1 MDSQEVSAKSDVR
14 VVVTGVGLLTP
25 LGLSVDEN
33 WEALMQGRSG
43 IGKVSR
49 FSSARLA
56 SMISGEVRGFE
67 PENYIS
73 RKELKKMDTFIQYV
87 IAAAQMAFDDAGLEA
102 PDKDA
107 APRYGAIIGVG
118 LGGLPAI
125 ESNIH
130 ILENRGPI
138 RISPFFIPMLL
149 ANLAAGQV
157 SMRWGLKGPNTC
169 TVTACA
175 SGNHAIGDAMKCIQR
190 GVADVIVAGGGES
203 CITELAM
210 AGFCAMRALSTRND
224 EPERASRPFDAD
236 RDGFVMAEGAGIMIL
251 ERYEHAVARGAK
263 IYAELAGYGL
273 TSDAH
278 HITSPDPS
286 GDGAARCM
294 EMALDDA
301 GLAPGAVDYINAHGT
316 STGAGDKLE
325 TTAIKRTFGAHAYN
339 LNVSS
344 TKSMT
349 GHLLGAAGGV
359 ESVFTILSLKNQR
372 IPPTINLDTPDPEC
386 DLDYVPNSARKADIG
401 CALTNSFGFGGTNA
415 SLLFRRAETDAA

>member
-1 MDSQEVSAKSDVR
+1 MNSQGLLKSDVR
-14 VVVTGVGLLTP
+14 VVVTGLGLLTP
-25 LGLSVDEN
+25 LGLSIEEN

-49 FSSARLA
+49 FCSDRLA
-56 SMISGEVRGFE
+56 SRICGEVKGFE

-87 IAAAQMAFDDAGLEA
+87 IAASQMAFDDAGLGV
-102 PDKDA
+102 PDEEV
-107 APRYGAIIGVG
+107 APRYGTIIGVG

-125 ESNIH
+125 EANK
-130 ILENRGPI
+130 ILLEKRDPT

-149 ANLAAGQV
+149 GNLAAGQV
-157 SMRWGLKGPNTC
+157 SMRWGLKGPNIC
-169 TVTACA
+169 TTTACA
-175 SGNHAIGDAMKCIQR
+175 SGNHAIGDSMKCIQR
-190 GVADVIVAGGGES
+190 GLVDVMVAGGGES

-224 EPERASRPFDAD
+224 DPERASRPFDVD
-236 RDGFVMAEGAGIMIL
+236 RDGFVMAEGAGVVIL
-251 ERYEHAVARGAK
+251 ERYEHAVARGAD
-263 IYAELAGYGL
+263 IHAELSGYGL

-278 HITSPDPS
+278 HITSPDP
-286 GDGAARCM
+286 GGNGAARCM
-294 EMALDDA
+294 DMALNDA
-301 GLAPGAVDYINAHGT
+301 GLEPEDVEYINAHGT
-316 STGAGDKLE
+316 STGAGDRLE
-325 TTAIKRTFGAHAYN
+325 TTAIKKTFGEHAYK
-339 LNVSS
+339 LSVSS

-359 ESVFTILSLKNQR
+359 ESVFTILALKNQC

-401 CALTNSFGFGGTNA
+401 CAITNSFGFGGTNA
-415 SLLFRRAETDAA
+415 SLLFKRAESNAA

>member
-1 MDSQEVSAKSDVR
+1 MNNQDLVKSDVR
-14 VVVTGVGLLTP
+14 VVVTGLGLLTP
-25 LGLSVDEN
+25 LGLSVEEN

-49 FSSARLA
+49 FSPDRIA
-56 SMISGEVRGFE
+56 SRICGEIKGFE

-73 RKELKKMDTFIQYV
+73 RKELKKMDTFIQYAL
-87 IAAAQMAFDDAGLEA
+87 AASQMAFDDAGLEA
-102 PDKDA
+102 PDADM
-107 APRYGAIIGVG
+107 APRYGTIIGVG

-125 ESNIH
+125 EANKEL
-130 ILENRGPI
+130 ILTREPT
-138 RISPFFIPMLL
+138 RISPFFIPMLVG
-149 ANLAAGQV
+149 NLAAGQI
-157 SMRWGLKGPNTC
+157 SIRWGLKGPNIC
-169 TVTACA
+169 TTTACA

-190 GVADVIVAGGGES
+190 GLVDVMVAGGSES

-224 EPERASRPFDAD
+224 DPEGASRPFDTG
-236 RDGFVMAEGAGIMIL
+236 RDGFVMAEGAGVMIL
-251 ERYEHAVARGAK
+251 ERYERAVARGAK
-263 IYAELAGYGL
+263 IYAELSGYGL

-278 HITSPDPS
+278 HITSPDPG

-294 EMALDDA
+294 DMALNDA
-301 GLAPGAVDYINAHGT
+301 GLAPEEVDYINAHGT
-316 STGAGDKLE
+316 STGAGDRLE
-325 TTAIKRTFGAHAYN
+325 TTAIKRTFGEHAYK
-339 LNVSS
+339 LSVSS

-359 ESVFTILSLKNQR
+359 ESVYTILALKNQC

-401 CALTNSFGFGGTNA
+401 CAITNSFGFGGTNA
-415 SLLFRRAETDAA
+415 SLLFRKAESNAA

>member
-1 MDSQEVSAKSDVR
+1 MENQGLVKSDVR

-25 LGLSVDEN
+25 LGLSIGEN
-33 WEALMQGRSG
+33 WEALMRGRSG

-49 FSSARLA
+49 FCPGRLA
-56 SMISGEVRGFE
+56 SRICGEIRGFE

-87 IAAAQMAFDDAGLEA
+87 VAATQMAFEDAGLSA
-102 PDKDA
+102 PDEA
-107 APRYGAIIGVG
+107 LASRFGTIIGVG

-125 ESNIH
+125 EANKE
-130 ILENRGPI
+130 LLQTREPT

-149 ANLAAGQV
+149 GNLAAGQV
-157 SMRWGLKGPNTC
+157 SMRWGLKGPNIC
-169 TVTACA
+169 TTTACA

-190 GVADVIVAGGGES
+190 GLVDVMVAGGGES

-224 EPERASRPFDAD
+224 DPERASRPFDTD
-236 RDGFVMAEGAGIMIL
+236 RDGFVMAEGAGVLIL
-251 ERYEHAVARGAK
+251 ERYEHAVARGAN
-263 IYAELAGYGL
+263 IYAELSGYGL

-278 HITSPDPS
+278 HITSPDP
-286 GDGAARCM
+286 GGEGAARCM
-294 EMALDDA
+294 DMALNDA
-301 GLAPGAVDYINAHGT
+301 GLEPADVDYINAHGT
-316 STGAGDKLE
+316 STGAGDRLE
-325 TTAIKRTFGAHAYN
+325 TTAIKRTFGEHAYK
-339 LNVSS
+339 LSVSS

-359 ESVFTILSLKNQR
+359 ESAFTILALKHQH

-386 DLDYVPNSARKADIG
+386 DLDYVPNSARKADIN
-401 CALTNSFGFGGTNA
+401 CAITNSFGFGGTNA
-415 SLLFRRAETDAA
+415 SLLFRRVASNGA

>member
-1 MDSQEVSAKSDVR
+1 MNNLDLVKSDVR
-14 VVVTGVGLLTP
+14 VAVTGLGLITP
-25 LGLSVDEN
+25 LGLTVEEN

-43 IGKVSR
+43 IGKVSK
-49 FSSARLA
+49 FCPDRLT
-56 SMISGEVRGFE
+56 SRIGGEIKGFE
-67 PENYIS
+67 PENYLP

-87 IAAAQMAFDDAGLEA
+87 LAATQMAFDDASLGV
-102 PDKDA
+102 PDVDE

-125 ESNIH
+125 EANKELLLTREPS
-130 ILENRGPI
+130 

-149 ANLAAGQV
+149 GNLAAGQV
-157 SMRWGLKGPNTC
+157 SMRWGLKGPNIC
-169 TVTACA
+169 TTTACA

-190 GVADVIVAGGGES
+190 GLVDVMVAGGSES

-224 EPERASRPFDAD
+224 DPERASRPFDTD
-236 RDGFVMAEGAGIMIL
+236 RDGFVMAEGAGVMIL
-251 ERYEHAVARGAK
+251 ERYEHAVARGAN
-263 IYAELAGYGL
+263 IYADLSGYGL

-278 HITSPDPS
+278 HITSPDP
-286 GDGAARCM
+286 GGEGAARCM
-294 EMALDDA
+294 DMALSDA
-301 GLAPGAVDYINAHGT
+301 GLEPDDVDYINAHGT
-316 STGAGDKLE
+316 STGAGDRLE
-325 TTAIKRTFGAHAYN
+325 TTAIKRTFGEHAYE
-339 LNVSS
+339 LSVSS

-359 ESVFTILSLKNQR
+359 ESVFTILALKNQS

-401 CALTNSFGFGGTNA
+401 CAITNSFGFGGTNA
-415 SLLFRRAETDAA
+415 SLLFKRAESNAA